1 MIDQAAPAYDAADRL
16 LELTCL
22 CVARGSLYALIA
34 AGFALVFGAGR
45 ILNLFHGSFFLLGAY
60 GAYLA
65 GATGLQGSSPSA
77 RLVADF
83 GVAGVVGVVALCYY
97 HWVLRPSSASWLR
110 LVTTGLASNLLVAE
124 VFRAY
129 YGTRSATV
137 QPIIAGGVQLG
148 SVTIPAQEVVIT
160 LVAATLL
167 AGLGWFLTRSLWGAA
182 IRAVAQDTI
191 GARLVGINPTMT
203 LATTMA
209 LSGALAGLAG
219 ALAAPTL
226 IVRPDMWS
234 FALLKALT
242 VVIVGGIGSLRG
254 TCVAAYGLGAIEVLT
269 TAWIGEAAAELGG
282 VLIAVAVL
290 TVRPRGVVTDA

>member
-1 MIDQAAPAYDAADRL
+1 MQSDAVARS
-16 LELTCL
+16 LELASL

-45 ILNLFHGSFFLLGAY
+45 VLNLFHGSFFLLGAY
-60 GAYLA
+60 GAYMAAASGLGGSSA
-65 GATGLQGSSPSA
+65 GARLLADAVVAGGVG
-77 RLVADF
+77 LVAL
-83 GVAGVVGVVALCYY
+83 GYY
-97 HWVLRPSSASWLR
+97 YLVLRPSAASWLR

-129 YGTRSATV
+129 YGTRSAYVPSVVGGTV
-137 QPIIAGGVQLG
+137 QIGP
-148 SVTIPAQEVVIT
+148 VTILAQEVVVT
-160 LVAATLL
+160 AVAAALL
-167 AGLGWFLTRSLWGAA
+167 AALGWFLTRSLWGGA
-182 IRAVAQDTI
+182 IRAVAQDVV
-191 GARLVGINPTMT
+191 GARLVGINPTVT
-203 LATTMA
+203 LAITVA

-219 ALAAPTL
+219 ALAAPMR

-254 TCVAAYGLGAIEVLT
+254 TCVAAYSLGAIEVLT
-269 TAWIGEAAAELGG
+269 TAWLGETAAELAG